1 MDNPA
6 HRQLVNDLTREG
18 ESFHD
23 SSPKIVDPSPKTR
36 GLSPCPANML
46 HRNWIYIYIRFIIC
60 FLFYVQIPIIFPVS
74 TLGFDNALQL

>member
-23 SSPKIVDPSPKTR
+23 SSPKIVTENR
-36 GLSPCPANML
+36 HRQAEGFLPAL
-46 HRNWIYIYIRFIIC
+46 PIFAIGFIYVYISALLFIFFFVFKFQSF
-60 FLFYVQIPIIFPVS
+60 FLY
-74 TLGFDNALQL
+74 LL